1 MKIIFI
7 GCVKSSEMF
16 LNKLIEINAEVVGV
30 VTKKES
36 VFNADFVDLGDMC
49 EENHIDCLYVKNIN
63 TEEAKDYMRQRK
75 PDLVL
80 CLGWSQILD
89 QEILSIPSKGCI
101 GFHPAQLPYNR
112 GRHPLI
118 WALVLGLRRTA
129 STLFLMDAAAD
140 TGNILSQEFVDIAY
154 EDDAQSL
161 YDKVMMCAVGQ
172 LEKIISDF
180 ETGTV
185 TMRKQAPD
193 EGNTWRKRGKEDG
206 KIDWRMSSRGIY
218 NLVRGLTKPSVGS
231 HFVYHDRDYKV
242 WKVKEVVSGGY
253 ENIEPGKVIQVMTK
267 NHFIIKTGENLIE
280 VLDCD
285 DVELKEGEYL

>member
-1 MKIIFI
+1 MCENNFHWLCEILRNVFK
-7 GCVKSSEMF
+7 
-16 LNKLIEINAEVVGV
+16 KLIEINAEVVGV

-129 STLFLMDAAAD
+129 STLFLMDSLRRIREISCLR
-140 TGNILSQEFVDIAY
+140 NLWIL
-154 EDDAQSL
+154 
-161 YDKVMMCAVGQ
+161 
-172 LEKIISDF
+172 
-180 ETGTV
+180 
-185 TMRKQAPD
+185 
-193 EGNTWRKRGKEDG
+193 
-206 KIDWRMSSRGIY
+206 RMKTTPSRCMI
-218 NLVRGLTKPSVGS
+218 R
-231 HFVYHDRDYKV
+231 
-242 WKVKEVVSGGY
+242 
-253 ENIEPGKVIQVMTK
+253 
-267 NHFIIKTGENLIE
+267 
-280 VLDCD
+280 
-285 DVELKEGEYL
+285 